1 MKNCI
6 LPAFLCFFISL
17 SARAQDFQ
25 SKHFTVQ
32 KLANGVWALIHING
46 GYAICNA
53 GIIDLGDGV
62 LVFDPFLSPE
72 PAQEIKK
79 AALALTGHPIKWV
92 VNSHFHND
100 HIGGNQVFENV
111 QIISTERT
119 RELIAKFQPE
129 EIASDKK
136 EIPGELKKL
145 RNKNTTKMSAHELA
159 EHTMDLGYN
168 EALDR
173 VDDTLRVVLPDLTF
187 SNHFIIHGA
196 TRNVELISYG
206 EGHTESDAFLWLPNE
221 KIAFLGD
228 LLFIQNQPWIGDG
241 NMDHW
246 TNYLDSIGRLGPK
259 KLIPGH
265 GPVGTIADID
275 GMKAYFASVRNRATD
290 YFKKG
295 IEPRSDSTL
304 TSPAPFGEWMLS
316 SFYRPNVNTEYKR
329 MSKK

>member
-1 MKNCI
+1 MKNCL
-6 LPAFLCFFISL
+6 LPAFLWLFISL

-62 LVFDPFLSPE
+62 LVFDPFMSPE

-136 EIPGELKKL
+136 EIPDELEEYK
-145 RNKNTTKMSAHELA
+145 
-159 EHTMDLGYN
+159 MDLGYN
-168 EALDR
+168 EALVR

-187 SNHFIIHGA
+187 TDQLIIHG
-196 TRNVELISYG
+196 TKRSVYLLTYG

-228 LLFIQNQPWIGDG
+228 LIFIQNQPCIGDG

-246 TNYLDSIGRLGPK
+246 TNYLDSILRLGPK
-259 KLIPGH
+259 KLVPGH
-265 GPVGTIADID
+265 GPMGTIADID
-275 GMKAYFASVRNRATD
+275 SMKTYFGSVRNRATD

-304 TSPAPFGEWMLS
+304 TSQSPSRMDALH
-316 SFYRPNVNTEYKR
+316 FYRS
-329 MSKK
+329 M